1 MDGDIE
7 AAVRQLIDK
16 DQIIDLVH
24 RYSYGVDHR
33 RYDEVVALFTEDCV
47 VDFGPGPAALVR
59 SRSRLREMFGHPDA
73 GFAATSHHNA
83 NVLVTFEDLDHA
95 SVRTSVYAWHQR
107 SDGSTPRLWGY
118 YHDSVV
124 RLPEGWRIAERQL
137 RALGVEDWNMEMHP
151 ALGGENRQ

>member
-1 MDGDIE
+1 MDNEAG
-7 AAVRQLIDK
+7 AAVQQLIDK

-24 RYSYGVDHR
+24 HYSYFVDHR
-33 RYDEVVALFTEDCV
+33 LYDKVVALFTEDCV
-47 VDFGPGPAALVR
+47 VDYGPGIPPVR
-59 SRSRLREMFGHPDA
+59 SRAGLRQMFAHPDA

-83 NVLVTFEDLDHA
+83 NVLVMFEDRDHA

-107 SDGSTPRLWGY
+107 PDGGTPRLWGY

-137 RALGVEDWNMEMHP
+137 RTLGVEDWNMEIHS
-151 ALGGENRQ
+151 ALDGETG

>member
-1 MDGDIE
+1 MDVDLE
-7 AAVRQLIDK
+7 AAVKRLVDK

-33 RYDEVVALFTEDCV
+33 LFNDVVELFTEECV
-47 VDFGPGPAALVR
+47 VDYGPGISPLH
-59 SRSRLREMFGHPDA
+59 SRSALRQMFASPDG

-95 SVRTSVYAWHQR
+95 SVRASVYAWHR
-107 SDGSTPRLWGY
+107 RADGTTARVMGY

-124 RLPEGWRIAERQL
+124 RLPEGWRFAERQL
-137 RALGVEDWNMEMHP
+137 RALGVEDWSMEMHS
-151 ALGGENRQ
+151 ALDLEAR